1 MCQYTNAVGSTA
13 SWHIITLAIVIFL
26 NWHIGTLSNW
36 HIIQMEKASKPP
48 SMGITVPVTNAEA
61 SLASHCKVPSNSS
74 GFPKRRNGV
83 CATIVLQRS
92 LGDPSGLLIN
102 ARFCSV
108 RKNPGAMAFTRRPS
122 PNLIASSPAMYCVKL
137 LIAAFAH
144 P

>member
-1 MCQYTNAVGSTA
+1 MHG
-13 SWHIITLAIVIFL
+13 WLAHYLDGESVETSVYGD
-26 NWHIGTLSNW
+26 HGTGY
-36 HIIQMEKASKPP
+36 EC
-48 SMGITVPVTNAEA
+48 GA

-108 RKNPGAMAFTRRPS
+108 RKNPGAMAFTRRALS
-122 PNLIASSPAMYCVKL
+122 RILIAQLPGHVLREIVDSGFCAS
-137 LIAAFAH
+137 IANHTSQWA
-144 P
+144 

>member
-1 MCQYTNAVGSTA
+1 MCQYANAVDAG
-13 SWHIITLAIVIFL
+13 WLAPL
-26 NWHIGTLSNW
+26 AHYLDG
-36 HIIQMEKASKPP
+36 EASKPP

-122 PNLIASSPAMYCVKL
+122 PNLIASSPGHVLREIVDSGFRAS
-137 LIAAFAH
+137 IANHTSQWA
-144 P
+144 